1 MMRIAVG
8 SRLVFSRFLDLRE
21 NLGNVK
27 EKPLIDLPLKS
38 DYSSVI
44 GVLIL
49 VNLHALLHYINVSE

>member
-1 MMRIAVG
+1 MMRITVG

-38 DYSSVI
+38 DYSSVT